1 MLDVYSV
8 PNGVGIG
15 RPPAK
20 SLPSGAVW
28 QAMQSPARARYSPS
42 AISEES
48 GCVGLASSPRAA
60 KLASI
65 DTPVSAAI
73 ERTLFRPDKRATR
86 QVIAVHSRK
95 KTAK

>member
-28 QAMQSPARARYSPS
+28 QAMQSPARARYCPF
-42 AISEES
+42 AISAES
-48 GCVGLASSPRAA
+48 GSAGFVSSLRAA
-60 KLASI
+60 KLARIAAPASATI
-65 DTPVSAAI
+65 DG
-73 ERTLFRPDKRATR
+73 TLFRRAGGAIQR
-86 QVIAVHSRK
+86 VIAAHSRK
-95 KTAK
+95 QTAK